1 MEPISEQLTMPS
13 GATRSRFDVAIP
25 GQSLTKEPK
34 AYPWESPPQFTTPDE
49 VMDYYFN
56 KFEDD
61 EILFS
66 LFAMLEAEIPV
77 TTIVNSMIMG
87 AFGEGMYTPDLG
99 IIVAEDLGML
109 IMVIAEE
116 AGIDYKVGNE
126 NKTLES
132 IKTAAR
138 LKEAVKEQKAAMIP
152 DVKEAIQEVE
162 EGAKPRGLMGPKETE

>member
-87 AFGEGMYTPDLG
+87 AFGEGMYNPDLG

-116 AGIDYKVGNE
+116 AGIDYKIGNE

>member
-49 VMDYYFN
+49 VMDYYVN

-87 AFGEGMYTPDLG
+87 AFGEGMYNPDLG

-116 AGIDYKVGNE
+116 AGIDYKIGNE
-126 NKTLES
+126 NRTLES

-162 EGAKPRGLMGPKETE
+162 EGAKPKGLMGPRETK

>member
-66 LFAMLEAEIPV
+66 LFAMLEADIPV

-87 AFGEGMYTPDLG
+87 AFGEGMYNPDLG

-138 LKEAVKEQKAAMIP
+138 LKEAIKEQKAAMIP

-162 EGAKPRGLMGPKETE
+162 EGTKPKGLMGPKETE

>member
-34 AYPWESPPQFTTPDE
+34 GYPWESPSQFTTPDE
-49 VMDYYFN
+49 VMDYYFK

-87 AFGEGMYTPDLG
+87 AFGEGMYNPDLG

-116 AGIDYKVGNE
+116 AGIDYKIGNE

-138 LKEAVKEQKAAMIP
+138 LKEALKEQKAAMIP
-152 DVKEAIQEVE
+152 DVKEAIEEVE
-162 EGAKPRGLMGPKETE
+162 EGAKSKGLMGPKETE

>member
-66 LFAMLEAEIPV
+66 LFAMLEADIPV

-87 AFGEGMYTPDLG
+87 AFGEGMYNPDLG

-116 AGIDYKVGNE
+116 AGIDYKIGNE

-138 LKEAVKEQKAAMIP
+138 LKEKMQEQKDIFLP

>member
-87 AFGEGMYTPDLG
+87 AFGEGMYNPDLG

-116 AGIDYKVGNE
+116 AGIDYKIGNE

-162 EGAKPRGLMGPKETE
+162 EGAKPKGLMGPKETE

>member
-1 MEPISEQLTMPS
+1 
-13 GATRSRFDVAIP
+13 
-25 GQSLTKEPK
+25 
-34 AYPWESPPQFTTPDE
+34 
-49 VMDYYFN
+49 
-56 KFEDD
+56 
-61 EILFS
+61 
-66 LFAMLEAEIPV
+66 
-77 TTIVNSMIMG
+77 
-87 AFGEGMYTPDLG
+87 MYNPDLG

-116 AGIDYKVGNE
+116 AGIDYKIGNE

-162 EGAKPRGLMGPKETE
+162 EGAKPKGLMGPKETE

>member
-87 AFGEGMYTPDLG
+87 AFGEGMYNPDLG

-138 LKEAVKEQKAAMIP
+138 LKEAMKEQKAAMIP

>member
-34 AYPWESPPQFTTPDE
+34 AYPWESPPQFTTSDE

-87 AFGEGMYTPDLG
+87 AFGEGMYNPDLG

-116 AGIDYKVGNE
+116 AGIDYKIGNE

-138 LKEAVKEQKAAMIP
+138 LKEALKEQKAAMIP
-152 DVKEAIQEVE
+152 DVKEAIEEVE
-162 EGAKPRGLMGPKETE
+162 EGAKSKGLMGPKETE

>member
-87 AFGEGMYTPDLG
+87 GFGEGMYTPDLG

-116 AGIDYKVGNE
+116 AGIDYKIGNE

-162 EGAKPRGLMGPKETE
+162 EGAKPKGLMGPKETE

>member
-13 GATRSRFDVAIP
+13 GATRSRFDVSIP

-87 AFGEGMYTPDLG
+87 AFGEGMYNPDLG

-116 AGIDYKVGNE
+116 AGIDYKIGNE
-126 NKTLES
+126 NRTLES

-138 LKEAVKEQKAAMIP
+138 LKEAVKEQKAAMVP

>member
-116 AGIDYKVGNE
+116 AGIDYKIGNE

>member
-1 MEPISEQLTMPS
+1 MEKLSEQLTMPS
-13 GATRSRFDVAIP
+13 GATRSRFDVAIT

-34 AYPWESPPQFTTPDE
+34 SYPWESPPKFTTPDE

-56 KFEDD
+56 KFDED
-61 EILFS
+61 EVLFS

-99 IIVAEDLGML
+99 IIIAEELGLL
-109 IMVIAEE
+109 IMVIAKE
-116 AGIDYKVGNE
+116 AGIDYKIGGE
-126 NKTLES
+126 NRTMEA

-138 LKEAVKEQKAAMIP
+138 LKEKIKMQKSAMIP
-152 DVKEAIQEVE
+152 DVKEAVDKVE
-162 EGAKPRGLMGPKETE
+162 EGAKSKGLMGPHETE

>member
-87 AFGEGMYTPDLG
+87 AFGEGMYNPDLG

-138 LKEAVKEQKAAMIP
+138 LKEAIKEQKAAMIP

-162 EGAKPRGLMGPKETE
+162 EGAKPKGLMGPKETE

>member
-1 MEPISEQLTMPS
+1 MEKLSEQLTMPS

-34 AYPWESPPQFTTPDE
+34 GYPWESPPKYTTPDE

-56 KFEDD
+56 KFEED
-61 EILFS
+61 EVLFS

-87 AFGEGMYTPDLG
+87 AFGEGMYTPDVG
-99 IIVAEDLGML
+99 IIIAEDLGML

-116 AGIDYKVGNE
+116 AGIEYKIGNE
-126 NKTLES
+126 NKSLES

-138 LKEAVKEQKAAMIP
+138 LKEAMKEQKAAMIP
-152 DVKEAIQEVE
+152 EVKEAIQEVE
-162 EGAKPRGLMGPKETE
+162 ERVESKGLMGPRETE

>member
-87 AFGEGMYTPDLG
+87 AFGEGMYNPDLG

-116 AGIDYKVGNE
+116 AGIDYKIGNE

-138 LKEAVKEQKAAMIP
+138 LKEALKEQKAAMIP
-152 DVKEAIQEVE
+152 DVKEAIEEVE
-162 EGAKPRGLMGPKETE
+162 EGAKSKGLMGPKETE

>member
-66 LFAMLEAEIPV
+66 LFAMLEADIPV

-138 LKEAVKEQKAAMIP
+138 LKEKMQEQKDIFLP

>member
-1 MEPISEQLTMPS
+1 
-13 GATRSRFDVAIP
+13 
-25 GQSLTKEPK
+25 
-34 AYPWESPPQFTTPDE
+34 
-49 VMDYYFN
+49 
-56 KFEDD
+56 
-61 EILFS
+61 
-66 LFAMLEAEIPV
+66 
-77 TTIVNSMIMG
+77 MIMG
-87 AFGEGMYTPDLG
+87 AFGEGMYNPDLG

-138 LKEAVKEQKAAMIP
+138 LKEKMQEQKDIFLP

-162 EGAKPRGLMGPKETE
+162 ESAKPKGLMGPKETE

>member
-1 MEPISEQLTMPS
+1 MEQLSEQLTMPS

-34 AYPWESPPQFTTPDE
+34 GYPWESPPKFTTPDE

-61 EILFS
+61 EVLFS
-66 LFAMLEAEIPV
+66 LFAMLEADIPV
-77 TTIVNSMIMG
+77 VTIVNSMIMG
-87 AFGEGMYTPDLG
+87 AFGEGMYNPDLG
-99 IIVAEDLGML
+99 IIIAEELGLL
-109 IMVIAEE
+109 IMVIAKE
-116 AGIDYKVGNE
+116 AGIDYKIGNE
-126 NKTLES
+126 NKTLDS

-138 LKEAVKEQKAAMIP
+138 LKEKLKMQKESLLP

-162 EGAKPRGLMGPKETE
+162 EGTKSKGLMGPKETE

>member
-34 AYPWESPPQFTTPDE
+34 GYPWESPPQFTTPDE

-87 AFGEGMYTPDLG
+87 AFGEGMYNPDLG

-138 LKEAVKEQKAAMIP
+138 LKEALKEQKAAMIP
-152 DVKEAIQEVE
+152 DVKEAIEEVE
-162 EGAKPRGLMGPKETE
+162 EGAKSKGLMGPKETE

>member
-61 EILFS
+61 EVLFS

-87 AFGEGMYTPDLG
+87 AFGEGMYNPDLG
-99 IIVAEDLGML
+99 VIVAEDLGML

-116 AGIDYKVGNE
+116 AGIDYKIGNE

-152 DVKEAIQEVE
+152 DVKEAIEEVE
-162 EGAKPRGLMGPKETE
+162 EGAKSKGLMGPKETE

>member
-87 AFGEGMYTPDLG
+87 AFGEGMYNPDLG

-116 AGIDYKVGNE
+116 AGIDYKIGNE
-126 NKTLES
+126 NRTLES

-162 EGAKPRGLMGPKETE
+162 EGAKPKGLMGPRETK

>member
-87 AFGEGMYTPDLG
+87 AFGEGMYNPDLG

-116 AGIDYKVGNE
+116 AGIDYKIGNE
-126 NKTLES
+126 NRTLES

>member
-61 EILFS
+61 EVLFS

-87 AFGEGMYTPDLG
+87 AFGEGMYNPDLG
-99 IIVAEDLGML
+99 VIVAEDLGML

-116 AGIDYKVGNE
+116 AGIDYKIGNE

-138 LKEAVKEQKAAMIP
+138 LKEALKEQKAAMIP
-152 DVKEAIQEVE
+152 DVKEAIEEVE
-162 EGAKPRGLMGPKETE
+162 EGAKSKGLMGPKETK

>member
-138 LKEAVKEQKAAMIP
+138 LKEKMQEQKDIFLP

-162 EGAKPRGLMGPKETE
+162 ESAKPKGLMGPKETE